1 MKGIKPPR
9 DRRIQNSIKKKL
21 KVRNN
26 LAMTTVLLC
35 AFIRLLIH
43 STDIY

>member
-1 MKGIKPPR
+1 MGQK
-9 DRRIQNSIKKKL
+9 NTELYFKKKL

-26 LAMTTVLLC
+26 FAMTTVLLC

-43 STDIY
+43 LTDIY